1 MISPELDRH
10 IAEVGALFGRRRR
23 PRRER
28 LRAAIG
34 ALLHTAIAAGRVVL
48 PLFGWVLACTA
59 SVRWGLRLAGVEEP
73 AGAAPVGLA
82 CGVFAW
88 VLHLLCEQVQ
98 EEED

>member
-28 LRAAIG
+28 LRAAAH
-34 ALLHTAIAAGRVVL
+34 ALLHTAIAVGRVVL

-59 SVRWGLRLAGVEEP
+59 SVRWGLRLAGVPDP

-82 CGVFAW
+82 CGAFAW
-88 VLHLLCEQVQ
+88 VLHLLCEQ
-98 EEED
+98 EED

>member
-10 IAEVGALFGRRRR
+10 FREVGALFARRRT
-23 PRRER
+23 RRER

-34 ALLHTAIAAGRVVL
+34 ALLRTTLAAGRVVL

-59 SVRWGLRLAGVEEP
+59 SVRWGLRLAGVPDP

-88 VLHLLCEQVQ
+88 VLHMLCEQDV
-98 EEED
+98 ED

>member
-10 IAEVGALFGRRRR
+10 FREVEHLFAHRRM

-34 ALLHTAIAAGRVVL
+34 ALLRTALGAGRVVL

-59 SVRWGLRLAGVEEP
+59 SVRWGLRLAGVPEP

-82 CGVFAW
+82 CGAFAW
-88 VLHLLCEQVQ
+88 VLNCLLA
-98 EEED
+98 ED